1 MKRTNTFEAVPLTES
16 ARELLLR
23 FLDASAACW
32 SEVNYTR
39 RQRFFDGDDV
49 WAVDCIYDYV
59 DVLGGATAQSMIKRN
74 ESA

>member
-49 WAVDCIYDYV
+49 
-59 DVLGGATAQSMIKRN
+59 
-74 ESA
+74 